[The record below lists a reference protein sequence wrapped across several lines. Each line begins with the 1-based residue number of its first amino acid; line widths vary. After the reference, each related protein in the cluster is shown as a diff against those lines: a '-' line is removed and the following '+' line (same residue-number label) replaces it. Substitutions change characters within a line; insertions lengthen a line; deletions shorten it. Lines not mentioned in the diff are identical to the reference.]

1 MLTKTENWGTGRTG
15 TSRSDSRK
23 PLPRKSES
31 DVSSSL
37 AASGTTTGRGM
48 SLRAQL
54 CTGAERIPTLQLLK
68 SHAFYI
74 QSLV

>member
-1 MLTKTENWGTGRTG
+1 MLTKTENWGMGRRG
-15 TSRSDSRK
+15 MSRADSRK

-31 DVSSSL
+31 DVSSL
-37 AASGTTTGRGM
+37 AASGTTTGRRK

-54 CTGAERIPTLQLLK
+54 CTGAERILTLHLLK

>member
-1 MLTKTENWGTGRTG
+1 MLTKTENRGMGRRG
-15 TSRSDSRK
+15 TSHPDSRK

-37 AASGTTTGRGM
+37 AASGTATGRGM

-54 CTGAERIPTLQLLK
+54 CTGAERILTLHFLK
-68 SHAFYI
+68 SHVFYI

>member
-1 MLTKTENWGTGRTG
+1 MGRRG
-15 TSRSDSRK
+15 TSCPNSRK

-31 DVSSSL
+31 DVSSL
-37 AASGTTTGRGM
+37 AASGTTTGRRM
-48 SLRAQL
+48 SLKAQL
-54 CTGAERIPTLQLLK
+54 CTRAERILTLHLLK